1 MKLKSKYT
9 DKTISPAAAVLKL
22 LPTKKSI
29 RSSVKDAEN
38 SYNRLNAIGRL
49 LFAPQEQDRT
59 LSDIEPIGK
68 KAY

>member
-1 MKLKSKYT
+1 MELKTKYT

-38 SYNRLNAIGRL
+38 SFNRLNAIGRL
-49 LFAPQEQDRT
+49 LFAP
-59 LSDIEPIGK
+59 
-68 KAY
+68 